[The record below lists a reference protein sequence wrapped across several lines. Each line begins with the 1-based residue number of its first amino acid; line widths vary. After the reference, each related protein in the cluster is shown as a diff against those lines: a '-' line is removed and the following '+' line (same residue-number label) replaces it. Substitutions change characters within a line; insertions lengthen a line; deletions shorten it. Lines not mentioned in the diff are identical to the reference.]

1 METKIPLK
9 VVTTFSGIGFQEMGI
24 RNTGLFDM
32 EVVNTCELDTDAI
45 ISYAAIHNGLTRK
58 MVETYLFYPDR
69 FTMARELTKMNIG
82 FDFLANKPYDWYG
95 LVTSVDNNMQL
106 ETAWLANKLNKNVGD
121 ISRVKDF
128 PYCDLLTFSFP
139 CLTEDQFILTKD
151 GYKELR
157 DVNIGDE
164 VLTKSNTWHPVVK
177 KFDNGVHETCH
188 LDALGFADIHCTPEH
203 KFYVREMYRTS
214 PAAKPGET
222 RKSYRKFRDPEFKHA
237 KDLKRGDY
245 FGVPVIQEEIPFYTD
260 DLDFWYMIGYYVGD
274 GYLRKHG
281 YDVVLSCND
290 SKLEKLKLHL
300 DVSKWKYTL
309 TDMNVSGHRLRFANK
324 DIYEFISKYIG
335 TGSMG
340 KCIPY
345 EILALPKL
353 QLNSF
358 LGGYIDSDGNINNS
372 GKTPSIR
379 ISSVN
384 RDLIY
389 GTASI
394 IHKVYNR
401 PTYIHVE
408 KPRKKSHY
416 IDGREIKSNYPLYEV
431 KFKITTDKQDKAF
444 YEDGYIWY
452 PFYKLT
458 MDEPDHVY
466 NIEVEE
472 DHSYIVNS
480 CISANCTD
488 ISLAGRQAG
497 MVKGETR
504 SGLVYEVIR
513 ILQNMKELNVLPPFL
528 LMENVDALVNKKNLP
543 QFELLNEEF
552 SDLGYDCK
560 WDVINGKN
568 CGVPQNRKRVFAIY
582 WLKDKYDLSTF
593 EFPKPYDTGIRLK
606 DILQKEVETKY
617 YITNERA
624 QALIRDLVVNGKVKV
639 DLTKKSDD
647 SSDSCV

>member
-1 METKIPLK
+1 MDKKIPLK

-45 ISYAAIHNGLTRK
+45 ISYAAIHHGLTRK

-69 FTMARELTKMNIG
+69 YTMALELKKKNIG
-82 FDFLANKPYDWYG
+82 FDFLANKPYDWLG
-95 LVTSVDNNMQL
+95 LVTSVDNNMVL
-106 ETAWLANKLNKNVGD
+106 ETAWLADHLNKNVGD
-121 ISRVKDF
+121 ISRVEKF
-128 PYCDLLTFSFP
+128 PECDLLTFSFP
-139 CLTEDQFILTKD
+139 CLTEDQLILTKD

-157 DVNIGDE
+157 DVNVGDE

-214 PAAKPGET
+214 PAAKPGEK
-222 RKSYRKFRDPEFKHA
+222 RKSYRKFRDPEFKPA
-237 KDLKRGDY
+237 KDLKSGDY
-245 FGVPVIQEEIPFYTD
+245 FGVPVIKEEIPFYTD

-281 YDVVLSCND
+281 YDIVLSCND

-309 TDMNVSGHRLRFANK
+309 TDMNVSGHRLRFADK
-324 DIYEFISKYIG
+324 DIYEFIAKYIG

-345 EILALPKL
+345 EILALPKPQLMEFL
-353 QLNSF
+353 Q
-358 LGGYIDSDGNINNS
+358 GYIDSDGNINKV
-372 GKTPSIR
+372 GKNPTTR
-379 ISSVN
+379 INSVN
-384 RDLIY
+384 RELIY
-389 GTASI
+389 ETASI

-401 PTYIHVE
+401 PTYIRVS
-408 KPRKKSHY
+408 KPRKKQHY

-431 KFKITTDKQDKAF
+431 KFKLTTDKQDKAF

-458 MDEPDHVY
+458 MDEPEHVY

-504 SGLVYEVIR
+504 SGLVYEVLR
-513 ILQNMKELNVLPPFL
+513 ILGNMKELNALPSFL

-543 QFELLNEEF
+543 QFELLNGEF
-552 SDLGYDCK
+552 AELGYDCK

-582 WLKDKYDLSTF
+582 WLRDKYDLSTF

-606 DILQKEVETKY
+606 DILQKDVDEKY

-624 QALIRDLVVNGKVKV
+624 TALIRNLVADGKVKV
-639 DLTKKSDD
+639 DLTKKSDG
-647 SSDSCV
+647 